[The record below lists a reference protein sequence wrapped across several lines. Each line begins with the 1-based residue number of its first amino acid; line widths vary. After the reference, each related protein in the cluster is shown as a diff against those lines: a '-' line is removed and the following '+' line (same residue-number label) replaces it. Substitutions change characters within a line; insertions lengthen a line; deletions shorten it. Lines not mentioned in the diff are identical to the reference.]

1 MLRCL
6 FTLAL
11 LAAPLAAAVIQAD
24 LLVVGSN
31 ESAVAAAV
39 QAARLGVPRVVLV
52 SDIAMLGG
60 QFSAEGVG
68 NVDEWTTVN
77 GKRTEFPRSGL
88 FLEIARAIE
97 ETNRRKFGAAQ
108 PGNSFCARLTIEPA
122 EAARLFEELVAPQVA
137 ASRLR
142 IERGWEPVSVELA
155 GKRVASVT
163 FAKEKDR
170 LKVEARLTIDASD
183 WGDIIQLSGA
193 KWSAGPDARARF
205 EEPSAPEKITETNR
219 REMNPLTWCVVLRG
233 AKSETRLP
241 EPPGFDARRY
251 FGVSRETRKDFDA
264 AGWPKGVLFMNV
276 PAFADT
282 RHEAGPY
289 SSPVNVYTHRR
300 LVDAAHNG
308 WPHEREK
315 LFINWPPQDYPL
327 DVWPKS
333 VAVALDAMEPNAS
346 RKNIVELKPAQRRI
360 VFDDAKRH
368 TLGLLH
374 HLQKIEPQFR
384 RLELTDEFGT
394 PDRLPPKPY
403 IREGLRLEAL
413 TMLRE
418 QDLRTPHKEP
428 RWTKLMPKDA
438 VFGFQFNI
446 DFHPTRRVFLG
457 DDPAAPWATIHT
469 ATRNWS
475 THTDRSMFP
484 LRGLIPIERDALL
497 GAGKNI
503 GVSSVVQSALRLHGQ
518 MMLAGQASAT
528 VAWLALRDGVEPRA
542 VAGDEKRVWEIQRTL
557 ARGQGG
563 PGVLLWP
570 YHDLPPEHPAF
581 AAANLMSIAGIW
593 LADADSVF
601 FQPDKP
607 ISAAEWNDAITRAP
621 AATRAALG
629 KQLPATRAEAVR
641 TLAAICESGIN

>member
-1 MLRCL
+1 
-6 FTLAL
+6 
-11 LAAPLAAAVIQAD
+11 
-24 LLVVGSN
+24 
-31 ESAVAAAV
+31 
-39 QAARLGVPRVVLV
+39 
-52 SDIAMLGG
+52 
-60 QFSAEGVG
+60 
-68 NVDEWTTVN
+68 
-77 GKRTEFPRSGL
+77 
-88 FLEIARAIE
+88 
-97 ETNRRKFGAAQ
+97 
-108 PGNSFCARLTIEPA
+108 
-122 EAARLFEELVAPQVA
+122 
-137 ASRLR
+137 
-142 IERGWEPVSVELA
+142 
-155 GKRVASVT
+155 
-163 FAKEKDR
+163 
-170 LKVEARLTIDASD
+170 
-183 WGDIIQLSGA
+183 
-193 KWSAGPDARARF
+193 
-205 EEPSAPEKITETNR
+205 
-219 REMNPLTWCVVLRG
+219 
-233 AKSETRLP
+233 
-241 EPPGFDARRY
+241 
-251 FGVSRETRKDFDA
+251 
-264 AGWPKGVLFMNV
+264 
-276 PAFADT
+276 
-282 RHEAGPY
+282 
-289 SSPVNVYTHRR
+289 
-300 LVDAAHNG
+300 
-308 WPHEREK
+308 
-315 LFINWPPQDYPL
+315 
-327 DVWPKS
+327 
-333 VAVALDAMEPNAS
+333 MEPNAS

-368 TLGLLH
+368 ALGLLH